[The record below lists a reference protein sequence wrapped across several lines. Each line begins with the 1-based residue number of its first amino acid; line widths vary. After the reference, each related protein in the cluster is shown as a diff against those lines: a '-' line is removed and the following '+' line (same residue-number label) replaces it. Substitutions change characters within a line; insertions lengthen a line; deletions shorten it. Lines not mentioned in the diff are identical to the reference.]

1 MSFFKNDIL
10 QNINVMSKCLSISFL
25 MIVLIYSGS
34 NAQCFSRNGIMNEPC
49 KSMTILTPPA
59 FEVGVGLSN
68 AHIFKVDVNY
78 ITKNEIV
85 YGGSFGARLS
95 KSKIPVINQEDM
107 TFNAFLGYNLIGCI
121 IIGVTAGV
129 THYTNIHI
137 QDDRPLKT
145 SEFNKDIGMSIKVI
159 TNYASFPI
167 TFGCYGS
174 KARIGMTIGTIF

>member
-1 MSFFKNDIL
+1 MRKSI
-10 QNINVMSKCLSISFL
+10 SISFL

-34 NAQCFSRNGIMNEPC
+34 NAQCFSRNGIMNESC
-49 KSMTILTPPA
+49 KSMTIVTPPA
-59 FEVGVGLSN
+59 FDVGIGLSN

-85 YGGSFGARLS
+85 YGGSIGARLD
-95 KSKIPVINQEDM
+95 KPKIPVINQEDM
-107 TFNAFLGYNLIGCI
+107 SFNAFIGYNLVGCI

-129 THYTNIHI
+129 SQYTNNHI
-137 QDDRPLKT
+137 QDDKPLKT
-145 SEFNKDIGMSIKVI
+145 IGFKNDIGMSIKVV
-159 TNYASFPI
+159 TNYTSFPI